1 MDNCSFDEF
10 IYRMT
15 KDITNQS
22 IIMIMN
28 GQWLIIIVVQPHPA
42 PSRPPSQAAPA
53 PAPCMMSG
61 QG

>member
-1 MDNCSFDEF
+1 MQACHWHWHPGLAINKVLHVDPLDELKVEGWTIVVLMNF

-28 GQWLIIIVVQPHPA
+28 GQ
-42 PSRPPSQAAPA
+42 
-53 PAPCMMSG
+53 
-61 QG
+61 

>member
-28 GQWLIIIVVQPHPA
+28 GQ
-42 PSRPPSQAAPA
+42 
-53 PAPCMMSG
+53 
-61 QG
+61 

>member
-22 IIMIMN
+22 IIMIIMN
-28 GQWLIIIVVQPHPA
+28 GQ
-42 PSRPPSQAAPA
+42 
-53 PAPCMMSG
+53 
-61 QG
+61 